1 MLYTCKY
8 QFENISLYLVATE
21 THLINIQFTQPQ
33 KALLQTTELLS
44 MATIQLDEYFQGK
57 RTTFSLPFKL
67 TGTPFQLAVWKE
79 LQNIPYGKT
88 TSYKE
93 ITQKIN
99 KPKAY
104 RAVGMA
110 NNKNPLPIIIPCHRV
125 IGSDGR
131 LTGYAGGTARK
142 LALLQLEGVDCKEQ
156 YQPRRDGD
164 CK

>member
-1 MLYTCKY
+1 MFYFCKY

-93 ITQKIN
+93 IAQKIN

-125 IGSDGR
+125 IGSNGK
-131 LTGYAGGTARK
+131 LIGYAGGLK
-142 LALLQLEGVDCKEQ
+142 LKNYLLELEKSHTNF
-156 YQPRRDGD
+156 
-164 CK
+164 

>member
-1 MLYTCKY
+1 MVYFYKY

-57 RTTFSLPFKL
+57 RTIFSLPFKL

-93 ITQKIN
+93 IAQKIN

-125 IGSDGR
+125 IGSNGK
-131 LTGYAGGTARK
+131 LIGYAGGLNLK
-142 LALLQLEGVDCKEQ
+142 NYLLELEKSHTNF
-156 YQPRRDGD
+156 
-164 CK
+164 

>member
-1 MLYTCKY
+1 MFYSCKY

-57 RTTFSLPFKL
+57 RTIFSLPFKL

-88 TSYKE
+88 TNYKE
-93 ITQKIN
+93 IAQKIN

-125 IGSDGR
+125 IGSNGK
-131 LTGYAGGTARK
+131 LIGYAGGLK
-142 LALLQLEGVDCKEQ
+142 LKNYLLELEKSHTNF
-156 YQPRRDGD
+156 
-164 CK
+164 

>member
-1 MLYTCKY
+1 MFYSCKY

-79 LQNIPYGKT
+79 LQNIPYGQT

-93 ITQKIN
+93 IAQKMN

-125 IGSDGR
+125 IGSNGK
-131 LTGYAGGTARK
+131 LIGYAGGLK
-142 LALLQLEGVDCKEQ
+142 LKNYLLELEQ
-156 YQPRRDGD
+156 SHTNF
-164 CK
+164 

>member
-79 LQNIPYGKT
+79 LQNIPYGQT

-93 ITQKIN
+93 IAQKIN

-125 IGSDGR
+125 IGSNGK
-131 LTGYAGGTARK
+131 LIGYAGGLK
-142 LALLQLEGVDCKEQ
+142 LKNYLLELEKSLIFNIKLQ
-156 YQPRRDGD
+156 I
-164 CK
+164 

>member
-1 MLYTCKY
+1 MFYFCKY

-93 ITQKIN
+93 IAQKIN

-125 IGSDGR
+125 IGSNGK
-131 LTGYAGGTARK
+131 LIGYAGGLK
-142 LALLQLEGVDCKEQ
+142 LKNYLLELEKSHTNL
-156 YQPRRDGD
+156 
-164 CK
+164 

>member
-1 MLYTCKY
+1 MFYSCKY
-8 QFENISLYLVATE
+8 QFENISLYLIATE

-79 LQNIPYGKT
+79 LQNIPYGQT

-93 ITQKIN
+93 IAQKIN
-99 KPKAY
+99 KPKAC

-125 IGSDGR
+125 IGSNGK
-131 LTGYAGGTARK
+131 LIGYAGGLNLK
-142 LALLQLEGVDCKEQ
+142 NYLLELEKSHTNF
-156 YQPRRDGD
+156 
-164 CK
+164 

>member
-1 MLYTCKY
+1 MVYFCKY

-79 LQNIPYGKT
+79 LQNIPYGQT

-93 ITQKIN
+93 IAQKIN
-99 KPKAY
+99 KPKAC

-125 IGSDGR
+125 IGSNGK
-131 LTGYAGGTARK
+131 LIGYAGGLK
-142 LALLQLEGVDCKEQ
+142 LKNYLLELEKSHTNF
-156 YQPRRDGD
+156 
-164 CK
+164 

>member
-1 MLYTCKY
+1 MIHDFSPEILDLNTIDEARQAMQDIHCTDAGIKIM
-8 QFENISLYLVATE
+8 QE
-21 THLINIQFTQPQ
+21 FTQPQ

-79 LQNIPYGKT
+79 LQNIPYGQT

-93 ITQKIN
+93 IAQKIN
-99 KPKAY
+99 KPKAC

-125 IGSDGR
+125 IGSNGK
-131 LTGYAGGTARK
+131 LIGYAGGLK
-142 LALLQLEGVDCKEQ
+142 LKNYLLELEKSHTNF
-156 YQPRRDGD
+156 
-164 CK
+164 

>member
-1 MLYTCKY
+1 MFYFCKY

-88 TSYKE
+88 ISYKE
-93 ITQKIN
+93 IAQKIN

-125 IGSDGR
+125 IGSNGK
-131 LTGYAGGTARK
+131 LIGYAGGLK
-142 LALLQLEGVDCKEQ
+142 LKNYLLELEKSHTNF
-156 YQPRRDGD
+156 
-164 CK
+164 

>member
-1 MLYTCKY
+1 MFYFCKY
-8 QFENISLYLVATE
+8 QFENISLYLIATE

-79 LQNIPYGKT
+79 LQNIPYGQT

-93 ITQKIN
+93 IAQKIN

-125 IGSDGR
+125 IGSNGK
-131 LTGYAGGTARK
+131 LIGYPGGLK
-142 LALLQLEGVDCKEQ
+142 LKNYLLELEKSHTNF
-156 YQPRRDGD
+156 
-164 CK
+164 

>member
-1 MLYTCKY
+1 MFYFCKY

-79 LQNIPYGKT
+79 LQNISYGKT

-93 ITQKIN
+93 IAQKIN

-125 IGSDGR
+125 IGSNGK
-131 LTGYAGGTARK
+131 LIGYAGGLK
-142 LALLQLEGVDCKEQ
+142 LKNYLLELEKSHTNF
-156 YQPRRDGD
+156 
-164 CK
+164 